1 VPAPPGDGGGG
12 FGGGGGTAGPFVLGG
27 SYSVELI
34 VDGKTVDKK
43 PLKVTDDP
51 DVILTQ
57 AERRHQFDMAMEM
70 HALQP
75 RANEAAAAF
84 GNLTRQITELGTTI
98 AGRTDV
104 PADVK
109 SSFDAFKTELT
120 AMAPRLTTPQ
130 GRGGGGGGRGN
141 SDAIVAKIGQ
151 AKNGLMGGMSVGE
164 QTTRAYAEAK
174 ALTPKTIT
182 ELNALIVKAGTLSTA
197 LARANLTLTVP
208 QPVKMPEAAPVRKTN
223 GAK

>member
-1 VPAPPGDGGGG
+1 
-12 FGGGGGTAGPFVLGG
+12 VLGG
-27 SYSVELI
+27 TYNISLI
-34 VDGKTVDKK
+34 VDGKTVDTK

-51 DVILTQ
+51 EVVLTQ
-57 AERRHQFDMAMEM
+57 AERKRQYDMAMEM

-84 GNLTRQITELGTTI
+84 GNLNRQITELGTTI
-98 AGRTDV
+98 AGRNDV

-109 SSFDAFKTELT
+109 ASFDSFKTELT
-120 AMAPRLTTPQ
+120 AMAPRLAAPQ
-130 GRGGGGGGRGN
+130 GGRGGGGGGRGN

-151 AKNGLMGGMSVGE
+151 AKNGLMGGMAVGE
-164 QTTRAYAEAK
+164 QANRAYAEAK
-174 ALTPKTIT
+174 ALTPKTIAD
-182 ELNALIVKAGTLSTA
+182 LNALIAKAATLSTA

-208 QPVKMPEAAPVRKTN
+208 QPVKMPEVAPARKTT

>member
-1 VPAPPGDGGGG
+1 VI
-12 FGGGGGTAGPFVLGG
+12 GGTYNVALV
-27 SYSVELI
+27 
-34 VDGKTVDKK
+34 VDGKTVETK
-43 PLKVTDDP
+43 PIKVADDP
-51 DVILTQ
+51 EVVLTQ
-57 AERRHQFDMAMEM
+57 ADRKRQYDMAMEM

-84 GNLTRQITELGTTI
+84 GNLNRQITELGTTI

-120 AMAPRLTTPQ
+120 ALAPRLAAPQ
-130 GRGGGGGGRGN
+130 GGRGGGGGRGN
-141 SDAIVAKIGQ
+141 TEAIVGKIGQ

-164 QTTRAYAEAK
+164 NTTRAYAEAK
-174 ALTPKTIT
+174 ALTPKAIAD
-182 ELNALIVKAGTLSTA
+182 LNAVIAKAATLSTT

-208 QPVKMPEAAPVRKTN
+208 QPVKMPEAAPVRKTT
-223 GAK
+223 GAR